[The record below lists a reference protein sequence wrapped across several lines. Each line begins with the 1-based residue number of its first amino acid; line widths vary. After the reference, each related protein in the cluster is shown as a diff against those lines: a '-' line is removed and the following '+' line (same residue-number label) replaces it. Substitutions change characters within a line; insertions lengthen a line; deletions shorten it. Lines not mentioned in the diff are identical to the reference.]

1 MVFEVV
7 EGGSF
12 GYDFVS
18 IFLFYMYS
26 IEKLVNFCC
35 CINFN
40 VIFYIELFYVLK
52 IVLKFDVYKFFIFFL
67 VLYL

>member
-26 IEKLVNFCC
+26 IEKIGEFLSLYKF
-35 CINFN
+35 FN
-40 VIFYIELFYVLK
+40 VIFYIELFYVFK
-52 IVLKFDVYKFFIFFL
+52 IVLKFYIYK
-67 VLYL
+67 